1 MTYLWAMA
9 GNIPE
14 KELFAYLVKRKSCDG
29 AQFIS
34 HNIMDYSVSYSNQFT
49 QDQCNRIRHVLTYSP
64 LIPGPKKEQ
73 ANTRAAIGE
82 VLKLPIR
89 TIK

>member
-1 MTYLWAMA
+1 MTYQWAMA

-14 KELFAYLVKRKSCDG
+14 KELFAYLVKRESCDG

-34 HNIMDYSVSYSNQFT
+34 HNIMDYSVSYSDQFT

-64 LIPGPKKEQ
+64 LIPGPK
-73 ANTRAAIGE
+73 TRAAIEE